1 MRFHS
6 PFAEV
11 TDEKIMGQQNGRH
24 NDPHDHHT
32 GAYST
37 ASLVVYGSTVGRD
50 QEGALC
56 TFFHNAP
63 PLPVSVLSYFNQL
76 QLNTL
81 STYVLKHHID

>member
-1 MRFHS
+1 MRFQS

-37 ASLVVYGSTVGRD
+37 ASLVVYGSTVGHE
-50 QEGALC
+50 Q
-56 TFFHNAP
+56 
-63 PLPVSVLSYFNQL
+63 
-76 QLNTL
+76 
-81 STYVLKHHID
+81 